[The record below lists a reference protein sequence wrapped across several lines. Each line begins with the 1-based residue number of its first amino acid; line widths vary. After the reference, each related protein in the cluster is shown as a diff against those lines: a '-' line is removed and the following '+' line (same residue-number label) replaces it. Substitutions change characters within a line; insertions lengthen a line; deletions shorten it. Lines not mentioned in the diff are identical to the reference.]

1 VITLDLIPALIF
13 DDLLTLKGPS
23 GSAHLII
30 IIHTSIHPSPHPPK
44 ICRLSSAQ
52 HRSGISNM
60 SSPDPTTI
68 EGNAPSQARH
78 TVRSLVCWPRS
89 QHASWLTIPRKS
101 LSARSLPISCIPDRP
116 STPSQDSKAKST
128 AMAIIASARKSS
140 RSASGSPEGYDA
152 GIVQEVIE
160 KGRTRKDGA
169 KKGGEGRREWR
180 CPLGDD

>member
-1 VITLDLIPALIF
+1 LASIATCILA
-13 DDLLTLKGPS
+13 DDTQEIVVRK
-23 GSAHLII
+23 II
-30 IIHTSIHPSPHPPK
+30 ADILHS
-44 ICRLSSAQ
+44 R
-52 HRSGISNM
+52 
-60 SSPDPTTI
+60 PTFY
-68 EGNAPSQARH
+68 
-78 TVRSLVCWPRS
+78 TVS
-89 QHASWLTIPRKS
+89 
-101 LSARSLPISCIPDRP
+101 
-116 STPSQDSKAKST
+116 DSKAKST